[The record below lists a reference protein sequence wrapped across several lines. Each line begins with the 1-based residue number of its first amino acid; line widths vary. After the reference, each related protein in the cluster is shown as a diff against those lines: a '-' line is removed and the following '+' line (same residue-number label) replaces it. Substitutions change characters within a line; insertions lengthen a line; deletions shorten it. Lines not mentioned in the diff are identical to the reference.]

1 MAKRGSTVP
10 AAYLSGKAMVLQRAC
25 IILKMCT
32 NAAATTEGAVY
43 FTTLPVEDSA
53 YAFAA
58 PPTWTT

>member
-1 MAKRGSTVP
+1 
-10 AAYLSGKAMVLQRAC
+10 LSGKAMVLQRAC